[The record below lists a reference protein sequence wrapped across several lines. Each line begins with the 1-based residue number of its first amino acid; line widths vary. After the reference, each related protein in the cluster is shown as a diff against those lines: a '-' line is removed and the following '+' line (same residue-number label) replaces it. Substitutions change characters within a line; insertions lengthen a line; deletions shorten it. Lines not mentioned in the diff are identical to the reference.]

1 MVNHLISHGSKR
13 DVDRR
18 GPHSLDIATQKEGLR
33 FHQIVTPS
41 PIRRVHMML
50 APPIIGITIHYMAK
64 FKWDRPN
71 PMLTILKNLDVT
83 SN

>member
-1 MVNHLISHGSKR
+1 MVNHFISHSSKR

-18 GPHSLDIATQKEGLR
+18 GPHSLEIATHKEGLR

-41 PIRRVHMML
+41 PVHMML
-50 APPIIGITIHYMAK
+50 APPIIGITIHNMAI